1 MDIFHAIILGIVEG
15 ITEFLP
21 VSSTGHMI
29 VVADWLG
36 MDRNAEN
43 TAFEIII
50 QVAAIFAVIAN
61 YTDKFHPRHFALWI
75 KVLIAFLPIAVIGF
89 LLSDWIE
96 SLFNVQ
102 VVAWMFIIGGIIFLV
117 VEHFYR
123 DDTPRVR
130 VMETLSYTQAA
141 WVGFAQLFAL
151 IPGTSRAGATII
163 GGMLAGL
170 DRKASAEFSFLL
182 ALPVLGASSGYS
194 LLKHYDEFA
203 NTSFTPLIVGFLVAF
218 VVAYLTMKLFLGF
231 LERFTFRAFGIYRIL
246 FGVLLLWWTAH

>member
-36 MDRNAEN
+36 MDRDAKH

-50 QVAAIFAVIAN
+50 QFAAIFAVIAN
-61 YTDKFHPRHFALWI
+61 YTEKFHPRHFALWV
-75 KVLIAFLPIAVIGF
+75 KVLIAFLPIAAIGF
-89 LLSDWIE
+89 LFSDEIE
-96 SLFNVQ
+96 SLFNPQ
-102 VVAWMFIIGGIIFLV
+102 IVAWMFIIGGIIFLI

-123 DDTPRVR
+123 EDTHRVR
-130 VMETLSYTQAA
+130 QMEDLSYAQAA

-151 IPGTSRAGATII
+151 VPGTSRAGATII

-170 DRKASAEFSFLL
+170 DRKSSTEFSFLL

-203 NTSFTPLIVGFLVAF
+203 TTSFVPLIVGFVVAF
-218 VVAYLTMKLFLGF
+218 LVAYLTMKLFIGF
-231 LERFTFRAFGIYRIL
+231 LQRFTFRTFGVYRIL
-246 FGVLLLWWTAH
+246 FGVLLLWWLA

>member
-1 MDIFHAIILGIVEG
+1 MDILHAIILGIVGG

-36 MDRNAEN
+36 MDRNAQN

-50 QVAAIFAVIAN
+50 QFAAIFAVIAN
-61 YTDKFHPRHFALWI
+61 YTDKFHPRHLNLWV
-75 KVLIAFLPIAVIGF
+75 KVCIAFLPIAAIGF
-89 LLSDWIE
+89 LFSDLIE
-96 SLFNVQ
+96 SLFSVQ
-102 VVAWMFIIGGIIFLV
+102 VVAWMFIVGGIIFLV

-123 DDTPRVR
+123 EESHRVKQ
-130 VMETLSYTQAA
+130 MEDLSYQQAA

-151 IPGTSRAGATII
+151 VPGTSRAGATII

-170 DRKASAEFSFLL
+170 DRKSSTEFSFLL
-182 ALPVLGASSGYS
+182 ALPVLGASSAYS

-203 NTSFTPLIVGFLVAF
+203 STSFMPLIIGFVVAF
-218 VVAYLTMKLFLGF
+218 LVAYLTMKLFIHF

-246 FGVLLLWWTAH
+246 FGLVLLWWLA